1 VDIRLRGSGSRR
13 GSGRR
18 SWGLLAGREP
28 SLARRDLNTIE
39 LFATSLLSFEK
50 RVYLCV
56 HNLDLV
62 VDLIGLKGRD
72 LDLKGVLV
80 VALEEVGRGGLV
92 LVPLRVA
99 TFPVGVVVETFAH
112 ATARNRSR
120 EESTIGKSDLVIAVP
135 NDLSLLEVLPDDGT
149 DTEEVVG
156 SVAEHAVALRTRLG
170 LPLGGVLC
178 YSSRSRV
185 TIRPGILLR
194 RDGRG

>member
-1 VDIRLRGSGSRR
+1 MHD
-13 GSGRR
+13 
-18 SWGLLAGREP
+18 
-28 SLARRDLNTIE
+28 
-39 LFATSLLSFEK
+39 
-50 RVYLCV
+50 
-56 HNLDLV
+56 LDLV